1 MATNPYEDKEPL
13 LHRLL
18 KSRYFLYALLI
29 HALIF
34 IIFGGKVIFEAVI
47 QKAEFETATY
57 IAGGDGGAPPPP
69 APATSVDQAQP
80 MQEVSVQI
88 PTPSTAPTDV
98 IALNIPTPDAP
109 TIAISIPTP
118 TPVTTAVT
126 TTTPTTSISRSF
138 DARASAI
145 RGNLEAWGVGG
156 GGMSGVGTATR
167 ARFVCYVAKY
177 EDGGAGWYPQDDD
190 IREIRDGKI
199 FAGPIPNLMNMVN
212 QLSRGN
218 IVAEVIGNPL
228 NLSSQEIFE
237 KKPPFIYFT
246 GSRDFKLSDSEVEN
260 LRKYLINGGAI
271 WGDSRLVG
279 PGSPFDIA
287 FRREMKR
294 IVPDADKPFVTIPNN
309 HPLFVK
315 SFYNMPNGVPPG
327 MQFARYPLEAIKIDD
342 EIAVLYSMNNYTDIM
357 RAALI
362 TDAATRRRIVDVNYG
377 PNKRFVTPWSLWQMR
392 EIFFRNWT
400 PESAEAAF
408 QLGLNIIVHLLTRF
422 QERLL
427 LGTNNTSSESSTA
440 SYIAQIQSHDR

>member
-1 MATNPYEDKEPL
+1 MATNPYEEKEPIL
-13 LHRLL
+13 QKLL
-18 KSRYFLYALLI
+18 KSRYFLYALLF

-34 IIFGGKVIFEAVI
+34 IIFGGKVIFEAVV
-47 QKAEFETATY
+47 QKAEFETPTY
-57 IAGGDGGAPPPP
+57 LAGGDGGAPPPP
-69 APATSVDQAQP
+69 APATAIEQTQP
-80 MQEVSVQI
+80 MEEVSVQI

-98 IALNIPTPDAP
+98 IALNVPTPDAP
-109 TIAISIPTP
+109 TIAVSIPTP
-118 TPVTTAVT
+118 TPVTSAVT
-126 TTTPTTSISRSF
+126 ATTPTASVSKSF
-138 DARASAI
+138 DSRASAI
-145 RGNLEAWGVGG
+145 RSNLEAWGVGG
-156 GGMSGVGTATR
+156 GGVSGVGTATR

-218 IVAEVIGNPL
+218 IVAEVVANPL

-237 KKPPFIYFT
+237 RKPPFIYFT
-246 GSRDFKLSDSEVEN
+246 GSRDFRLTDAEIEN

-279 PGSPFDIA
+279 PGSPFDVA

-315 SFYNMPNGVPPG
+315 SFYSMPNGVPPG

-342 EIAVLYSMNNYTDIM
+342 EIAILYSMNNYTDLM

-362 TDAATRRRIVDVNYG
+362 TDAATRRRVVDVNYG

-427 LGTNNTSSESSTA
+427 LGTKDSAVSESISHLVA
-440 SYIAQIQSHDR
+440 IQRPAR